1 MGLSVKRNW
10 LVVANA
16 ARARVLEENERA
28 GTYTHV
34 VDLVHPQSRQ
44 KGVELAKA
52 HGGDRAGLVMGSG
65 RGGAGGTAL
74 DPRTDP
80 HDREHD
86 RFARELATALNEGVA
101 SGRCAGL
108 VLVASDPF
116 LGRLKSHLDT
126 QAAKALL
133 RSIASDYTL
142 LRDDELA
149 ERIGSAGRAP

>member
-1 MGLSVKRNW
+1 MDPSVKRNW

-16 ARARVLEENERA
+16 ARARVLEEDEPP

-44 KGVELAKA
+44 KGVELARA

-80 HDREHD
+80 REREHD
-86 RFARELATALNEGVA
+86 RFARELATTLNQGVA

-116 LGRLKSHLDT
+116 LGHLKSHLDK
-126 QAAKALL
+126 QATKALL
-133 RSIASDYTL
+133 RTIPSDYTA

-149 ERIGSAGRAP
+149 RRVGSARSAP

>member
-1 MGLSVKRNW
+1 MAMSVKHNW

-16 ARARVLEENERA
+16 ARARVLEEDERPGA
-28 GTYTHV
+28 YTRV

-44 KGVELAKA
+44 KGIELAKA
-52 HGGDRAGLVMGSG
+52 HGGDRAGLVRGSG

-74 DPRTDP
+74 DPRTDL
-80 HDREHD
+80 HEREHD
-86 RFARELATALNEGVA
+86 RFARELATALNAGVA

-116 LGRLKSHLDT
+116 LGHLKSHLDA
-126 QAAKALL
+126 QATKALL
-133 RSIASDYTL
+133 RTIASDYTM

-149 ERIGSAGRAP
+149 RRIGSEGSVP

>member
-1 MGLSVKRNW
+1 MAMSVKRNW

-80 HDREHD
+80 REREHD
-86 RFARELATALNEGVA
+86 RFARELATTLNDGVA

-116 LGRLKSHLDT
+116 LGHLKSHLDT
-126 QAAKALL
+126 QATKALL
-133 RSIASDYTL
+133 RTIASDYTA
-142 LRDDELA
+142 LRDEELA
-149 ERIGSAGRAP
+149 KRLGSAGGTP